1 MLLEDAEIVIDV
13 WVIIDET
20 EFIVIVIVVGDCEGL
35 VLMLSIDF
43 WLILFVEEAWMMS
56 VVIMLAFDEIIVD
69 SMIGDDEWMYVDKVD
84 WSWRS
89 IEETD
94 IVVVVGMILENVA
107 VNKEFE
113 DGIVRIVVD
122 DEVWI
127 TSLVEDID
135 DEISCMMVDGD
146 CSIIVVDISIKLE
159 DPIDI
164 KIVDSNKLED
174 DEDDSEDDGDIN
186 VEDEGDM
193 KLDDDEAGGSGIG
206 GQRSLV
212 DS

>member
-1 MLLEDAEIVIDV
+1 
-13 WVIIDET
+13 
-20 EFIVIVIVVGDCEGL
+20 
-35 VLMLSIDF
+35 
-43 WLILFVEEAWMMS
+43 
-56 VVIMLAFDEIIVD
+56 
-69 SMIGDDEWMYVDKVD
+69 
-84 WSWRS
+84 
-89 IEETD
+89 
-94 IVVVVGMILENVA
+94 
-107 VNKEFE
+107 
-113 DGIVRIVVD
+113 
-122 DEVWI
+122 
-127 TSLVEDID
+127 
-135 DEISCMMVDGD
+135 MMVDGD